1 MGRTSR
7 GVRGIR
13 LRADDHVVGMVVA
26 DPQAFLLTACAA
38 GHGKRTPLE
47 DYPIKGRGGQGVI
60 NIRTAGRNGDVV
72 GISLCRDGDDVLYI
86 TQTGMIVRTPVAE
99 ISSMGRNT
107 QGVRLVNLKTD
118 DKLVAIEIVS
128 ETDLDRFAEVE
139 EEQAA
144 ASPRAGLPPT
154 SIEDEMTDEDD
165 GDAEPEPE
173 DQGEEDV

>member
-1 MGRTSR
+1 MSAPR
-7 GVRGIR
+7 V
-13 LRADDHVVGMVVA
+13 VVA
-26 DPQAFLLTACAA
+26 MSGGVDSAVAA
-38 GHGKRTPLE
+38 ARCVAEG
-47 DYPIKGRGGQGVI
+47 
-60 NIRTAGRNGDVV
+60 ADVV
-72 GISLCRDGDDVLYI
+72 GISLCREGDDVLYI

-144 ASPRAGLPPT
+144 AAPRPSVPPT
-154 SIEDEMTDEDD
+154 SIEDELVDDEDEELED
-165 GDAEPEPE
+165 DVAVPE
-173 DQGEEDV
+173 DDMDDGGDEEDV